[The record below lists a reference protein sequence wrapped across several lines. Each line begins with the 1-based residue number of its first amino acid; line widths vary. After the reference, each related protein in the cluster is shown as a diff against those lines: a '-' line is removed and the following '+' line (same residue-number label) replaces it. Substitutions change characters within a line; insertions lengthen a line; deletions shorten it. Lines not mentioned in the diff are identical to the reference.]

1 MQIDNAKF
9 EHVAHVLGLID
20 QLIAFKQPGDYRL
33 IERFKA
39 ETEKFNAIAI
49 EFRESKV
56 PELAAF
62 GYRCQ
67 AVVREMEE
75 YDRSAR
81 EKRPERTIKRQK
93 RLLREALRKY
103 VAAVHSLRLDERRD
117 DMWLSI

>member
-1 MQIDNAKF
+1 MTIDYAKF
-9 EHVAHVLGLID
+9 EHCAHVLGLID
-20 QLIAFKQPGDYRL
+20 QLITFKQPGDYRL
-33 IERFKA
+33 TERFRA
-39 ETEKFNAIAI
+39 ETEKFNAIAV

-56 PELAAF
+56 PELNAF

-81 EKRPERTIKRQK
+81 EKAPDRTIKRQK

-103 VAAVHSLRLDERRD
+103 VAAAEALRRSDLS
-117 DMWLSI
+117 LSI